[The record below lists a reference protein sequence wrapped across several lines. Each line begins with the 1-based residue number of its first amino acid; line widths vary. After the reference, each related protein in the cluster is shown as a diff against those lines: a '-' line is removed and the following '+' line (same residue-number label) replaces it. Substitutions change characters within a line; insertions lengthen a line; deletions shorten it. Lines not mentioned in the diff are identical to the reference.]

1 MAPCNNVITPTMIR
15 KGHVQIGDKIEFE
28 DVAVSAQNITEAPS
42 PEVNPELSPE
52 VSPVVS
58 SAIPETASEAVP
70 ESEAAAPAVSE
81 AVTEPQETVTA
92 ANMQS
97 TTTSNMTNDSG
108 VWLRPQA
115 GGTNNYNGTV
125 SNPGAQAGSTSPSY
139 INPNAAFQANTV
151 SIPLIYHN
159 MTDYVNS
166 LENSGQQT
174 PSFGVPSSPLVPPEY
189 EQTIDYDSIQ
199 YMNGF
204 LRTQIG
210 RYMRVEQMIG
220 SDSTEDR
227 YGFLVGVGNNY
238 VLLQD
243 VSNGNVAIVDLY
255 TIKYVYMY
263 FGEPVFPNIP
273 FGVSGR

>member
-1 MAPCNNVITPTMIR
+1 MACNNVITPTMIR
-15 KGHVQIGDKIEFE
+15 KGQVQIGDKIEFE
-28 DVAVSAQNITEAPS
+28 DMAVSAQNITEAPS
-42 PEVNPELSPE
+42 AEVNPQVNLE
-52 VSPVVS
+52 VP
-58 SAIPETASEAVP
+58 
-70 ESEAAAPAVSE
+70 PAVSE
-81 AVTEPQETVTA
+81 AVSEVVSESESAAPALSEAVSDPQEAVTA
-92 ANMQS
+92 ANMQN
-97 TTTSNMTNDSG
+97 TTTSNVTNDSG

-115 GGTNNYNGTV
+115 DGTNSSNGTV
-125 SNPGAQAGSTSPSY
+125 NNSGNNAGSTSPSY
-139 INPNAAFQANTV
+139 INPNAAFQANTA
-151 SIPLIYHN
+151 SIPLIYQN

-238 VLLQD
+238 LLLQD
-243 VSNGNVAIVDLY
+243 ISNGNVAIVDLY

-273 FGVSGR
+273 FGASGR

>member
-15 KGHVQIGDKIEFE
+15 KGQVQIGDKIEFE
-28 DVAVSAQNITEAPS
+28 EMAVSAQNITEAPS

-81 AVTEPQETVTA
+81 AVTDPQETIPS

-97 TTTSNMTNDSG
+97 TTTNNMANDSG
-108 VWLRPQA
+108 VWLRP
-115 GGTNNYNGTV
+115 
-125 SNPGAQAGSTSPSY
+125 QAGSTSPSY
-139 INPNAAFQANTV
+139 INPNAAFQSNTASV
-151 SIPLIYHN
+151 PLIYQN

-166 LENSGQQT
+166 LENDGQQT
-174 PSFGVPSSPLVPPEY
+174 PIFAVPSSPLMPPEY
-189 EQTIDYDSIQ
+189 EQTIDYESIQ

-204 LRTQIG
+204 LHTQIG

-243 VSNGNVAIVDLY
+243 ISNGNVAIVDLY
-255 TIKYVYMY
+255 TIK
-263 FGEPVFPNIP
+263 
-273 FGVSGR
+273 

>member
-15 KGHVQIGDKIEFE
+15 KGQVQIGDKIEFE
-28 DVAVSAQNITEAPS
+28 DMAVSPA
-42 PEVNPELSPE
+42 
-52 VSPVVS
+52 VSPAVS
-58 SAIPETASEAVP
+58 ETASEAVS

-81 AVTEPQETVTA
+81 AVTDPQETVSS
-92 ANMQS
+92 ANTQS
-97 TTTSNMTNDSG
+97 TTTNNMANDSG
-108 VWLRPQA
+108 VWFRP
-115 GGTNNYNGTV
+115 
-125 SNPGAQAGSTSPSY
+125 QAGSTSPSY
-139 INPNAAFQANTV
+139 INPNAAFQSNTTSV
-151 SIPLIYHN
+151 PLIYQN

-166 LENSGQQT
+166 LENNGQQT
-174 PSFGVPSSPLVPPEY
+174 PIFAVPSSPLMPPEY
-189 EQTIDYDSIQ
+189 EQTIDYESIQ

-204 LRTQIG
+204 LHTQIG

-243 VSNGNVAIVDLY
+243 ISNGNVAIVDLY

-263 FGEPVFPNIP
+263 CGEPIFPNVP
-273 FGVSGR
+273 FGVAGR

>member
-1 MAPCNNVITPTMIR
+1 MACNNVITPTMIR
-15 KGHVQIGDKIEFE
+15 KGQVQIGDKIEFE
-28 DVAVSAQNITEAPS
+28 DMAVSAQNITEAPS
-42 PEVNPELSPE
+42 AEVNPQVNLE
-52 VSPVVS
+52 VSPAVS
-58 SAIPETASEAVP
+58 EAAFEAASESEAV
-70 ESEAAAPAVSE
+70 SPAVSE
-81 AVTEPQETVTA
+81 AVTDPQETIPS

-97 TTTSNMTNDSG
+97 TTTNNMANDSG

-151 SIPLIYHN
+151 SVPLIYQN

-166 LENSGQQT
+166 LENNGQQT
-174 PSFGVPSSPLVPPEY
+174 PIFAVPSSPLMPPEY
-189 EQTIDYDSIQ
+189 EQTIDYESIQ

-204 LRTQIG
+204 LHTQIG

-243 VSNGNVAIVDLY
+243 ISNGNVAIVDLY

-263 FGEPVFPNIP
+263 CGEPIFPNVP
-273 FGVSGR
+273 FGSSDR

>member
-1 MAPCNNVITPTMIR
+1 MACNNVITPTMIR
-15 KGHVQIGDKIEFE
+15 KGQVQIGDKIEFE
-28 DVAVSAQNITEAPS
+28 DMAVSAQNITEAPS
-42 PEVNPELSPE
+42 PEVKPEVKPELSP
-52 VSPVVS
+52 VV
-58 SAIPETASEAVP
+58 SEAVS

-81 AVTEPQETVTA
+81 AISDPQEAVTA
-92 ANMQS
+92 ANMQN
-97 TTTSNMTNDSG
+97 TTMSNMANDSG
-108 VWLRPQA
+108 MWLRPQA
-115 GGTNNYNGTV
+115 GSTNNYNGTV

-139 INPNAAFQANTV
+139 INPNAAFQANTA
-151 SIPLIYHN
+151 SIPLIYQN

-243 VSNGNVAIVDLY
+243 ISNGNVAIVDLY

-273 FGVSGR
+273 FGASAR

>member
-15 KGHVQIGDKIEFE
+15 KGQVQIGDKIEFE
-28 DVAVSAQNITEAPS
+28 DMAVS
-42 PEVNPELSPE
+42 
-52 VSPVVS
+52 
-58 SAIPETASEAVP
+58 
-70 ESEAAAPAVSE
+70 PAVSE
-81 AVTEPQETVTA
+81 AVAEPQETVTA

-97 TTTSNMTNDSG
+97 TTTNNMGNDSG

-115 GGTNNYNGTV
+115 V
-125 SNPGAQAGSTSPSY
+125 STSPSY
-139 INPNAAFQANTV
+139 INPNTAFQSNTASV
-151 SIPLIYHN
+151 PLIYQN

-166 LENSGQQT
+166 LENNGQQT
-174 PSFGVPSSPLVPPEY
+174 PIFAVPSSPLMPPEY
-189 EQTIDYDSIQ
+189 EQTIDYESIQ

-204 LRTQIG
+204 LHTQIG

-243 VSNGNVAIVDLY
+243 ISNGNVAIVDLY

-263 FGEPVFPNIP
+263 CGEPIFPNVP
-273 FGVSGR
+273 FGSSDR

>member
-1 MAPCNNVITPTMIR
+1 MTPCNNVITPTMIR
-15 KGHVQIGDKIEFE
+15 KGQVQIGDKIEFE

-42 PEVNPELSPE
+42 QEVNPELSPE

-97 TTTSNMTNDSG
+97 TTTNNMANDSG
-108 VWLRPQA
+108 VWLRP
-115 GGTNNYNGTV
+115 
-125 SNPGAQAGSTSPSY
+125 QAGSTSPSY
-139 INPNAAFQANTV
+139 INPNAAFQSNTASV
-151 SIPLIYHN
+151 PLIYQN

-166 LENSGQQT
+166 LENNGQQT
-174 PSFGVPSSPLVPPEY
+174 PIFAVPSSPLMPPEY
-189 EQTIDYDSIQ
+189 EQTIDYESIQ

-204 LRTQIG
+204 LHTQIG
-210 RYMRVEQMIG
+210 RFMRVEQMIG

-243 VSNGNVAIVDLY
+243 ISNGNVAIVDLY

-263 FGEPVFPNIP
+263 CGEPIFPNVP
-273 FGVSGR
+273 FGSSDR

>member
-1 MAPCNNVITPTMIR
+1 MAPCSTNIITPKMIR
-15 KGHVQIGDKIEFE
+15 RGQVQIGDKIEFE
-28 DVAVSAQNITEAPS
+28 DMAVS
-42 PEVNPELSPE
+42 
-52 VSPVVS
+52 
-58 SAIPETASEAVP
+58 
-70 ESEAAAPAVSE
+70 PAVSE
-81 AVTEPQETVTA
+81 AVTDPQETIPS

-97 TTTSNMTNDSG
+97 TTTNNMANDSG
-108 VWLRPQA
+108 VWFRPQA

-139 INPNAAFQANTV
+139 INPNAAFQSNTASV
-151 SIPLIYHN
+151 PLIYQN

-166 LENSGQQT
+166 LENDGQQT
-174 PSFGVPSSPLVPPEY
+174 PIFAVPSSPLMPPEY
-189 EQTIDYDSIQ
+189 EQTIDYESIQ

-204 LRTQIG
+204 LHTQIG

-243 VSNGNVAIVDLY
+243 ISNGNVAIVDLY

-263 FGEPVFPNIP
+263 CGEPIFPNVP
-273 FGVSGR
+273 FGSSDR

>member
-15 KGHVQIGDKIEFE
+15 KGQVQIGDKIEFE
-28 DVAVSAQNITEAPS
+28 EMAVSAQNITEAPS

-81 AVTEPQETVTA
+81 AVTDPQETIPS

-97 TTTSNMTNDSG
+97 TTTNNMANDSG
-108 VWLRPQA
+108 VWLRP
-115 GGTNNYNGTV
+115 
-125 SNPGAQAGSTSPSY
+125 QAGSTSPSY
-139 INPNAAFQANTV
+139 INPNAAFQSNTASV
-151 SIPLIYHN
+151 PLIYQN

-166 LENSGQQT
+166 LENDGQQT
-174 PSFGVPSSPLVPPEY
+174 PIFAVPSSPLMPPEY
-189 EQTIDYDSIQ
+189 EQTIDYESIQ

-204 LRTQIG
+204 LHTQIG

-243 VSNGNVAIVDLY
+243 ISNGNVAIVDLY

-263 FGEPVFPNIP
+263 CGEPIFPNVP
-273 FGVSGR
+273 FGSSDR

>member
-1 MAPCNNVITPTMIR
+1 MTPCNNVITPTMIR
-15 KGHVQIGDKIEFE
+15 KGQVQIGDKIEFE
-28 DVAVSAQNITEAPS
+28 DMAVS
-42 PEVNPELSPE
+42 
-52 VSPVVS
+52 
-58 SAIPETASEAVP
+58 
-70 ESEAAAPAVSE
+70 PAVSE
-81 AVTEPQETVTA
+81 AVTDPQETIPS

-97 TTTSNMTNDSG
+97 TTTNNMANDSG
-108 VWLRPQA
+108 VWLRP
-115 GGTNNYNGTV
+115 
-125 SNPGAQAGSTSPSY
+125 QAGSTSPSY
-139 INPNAAFQANTV
+139 INPNAAFQSNTASV
-151 SIPLIYHN
+151 PLIYQN

-166 LENSGQQT
+166 LENNGQQT
-174 PSFGVPSSPLVPPEY
+174 PIFAVPSSPLMPPEY
-189 EQTIDYDSIQ
+189 EQTIDYESIQ

-204 LRTQIG
+204 LHTQIG
-210 RYMRVEQMIG
+210 RFMRVEQMIG

-243 VSNGNVAIVDLY
+243 VSNGNVAIIDLY